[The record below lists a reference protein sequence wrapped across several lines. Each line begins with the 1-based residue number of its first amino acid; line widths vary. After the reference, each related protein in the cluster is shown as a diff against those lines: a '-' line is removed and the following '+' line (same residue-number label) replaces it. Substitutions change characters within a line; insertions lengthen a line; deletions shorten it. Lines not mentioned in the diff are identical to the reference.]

1 MYDMEFKVERQVRR
15 STSPAINMYFED
27 VPKELKTIY
36 DRWGT
41 GVTKFGWDIPISMRG
56 GISTIT
62 VEMLKKVP
70 EKQLLKIYFKKRTQL
85 IVNAMSRV
93 SVS

>member
-1 MYDMEFKVERQVRR
+1 MKFTVKKRVRR
-15 STSPAINMYFED
+15 STSPAINIYFED
-27 VPKELKTIY
+27 KPADLKVIY
-36 DRWGT
+36 DRWGQ

-62 VEMLKKVP
+62 CAMIKKVP
-70 EKQLLKIYFKKRTQL
+70 KKQLEKVYFKKRTQL
-85 IVNAMSRV
+85 IVKAMSRV